1 MDIDLNTV
9 RIAVTLVSL
18 LLFVALMVHSWSR
31 RRQPEHAAAAQLPF
45 MGEEQRASATTTHV
59 RAGEQK

>member
-31 RRQPEHAAAAQLPF
+31 RRLPEQPAAATPAH
-45 MGEEQRASATTTHV
+45 A